1 MINRKMRRA
10 LNAQGA
16 LPGPIPMFTTIVYGE
31 GMDTVVMNA
40 IAIQNAF
47 GLTHIVPE
55 WDGTVQ
61 TMEKGALHLIRD
73 EPNRTRE
80 EMEAEV
86 GYPLRVIPVATAKEM
101 VLIDG
106 KEWREAP

>member
-1 MINRKMRRA
+1 MTRNGHPDLKHA
-10 LNAQGA
+10 N
-16 LPGPIPMFTTIVYGE
+16 PIPMITTIVYGE

-40 IAIQNAF
+40 IAVQLAF

-55 WDGTVQ
+55 WDGTAQ

-80 EMEAEV
+80 EMEVEV
-86 GYPLRVIPVATAKEM
+86 EFPLRVIPVATAREM
-101 VLIDG
+101 VKIDG
-106 KEWREAP
+106 REWKE

>member
-1 MINRKMRRA
+1 MQR
-10 LNAQGA
+10 
-16 LPGPIPMFTTIVYGE
+16 IPTFTTIVYGE

-55 WDGTVQ
+55 WDGTAQ

-86 GYPLRVIPVATAKEM
+86 GYPLRVIPTATAREM

-106 KEWREAP
+106 KEWKEAP